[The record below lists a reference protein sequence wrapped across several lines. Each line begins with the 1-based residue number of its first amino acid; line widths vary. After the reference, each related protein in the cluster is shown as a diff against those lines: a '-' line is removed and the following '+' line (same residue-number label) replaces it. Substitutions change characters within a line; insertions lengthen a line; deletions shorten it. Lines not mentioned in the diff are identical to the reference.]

1 MIISQIMTNYKLTL
15 PILPYAYNALE
26 PVISEKIVTLHHD
39 KHQAAYVNGANTAIE
54 KIEKIRSGEIEGN
67 LREVMRDY
75 SFNYNGALLHELYWQ
90 FMRPAREN
98 NLPSEELNKIIKKN
112 FGSFEKFK
120 KEFSVAATAVEGS
133 GWVVLWQDRDENLMV
148 GQLEKHN
155 LLGIN
160 EAKILLVIDVWEHA
174 YYLDYVN
181 NRAEYVEKWWQ
192 LVNWNE
198 VEKKLEK

>member
-1 MIISQIMTNYKLTL
+1 MANNKLTL
-15 PILPYAYNALE
+15 TALPFAYNALE
-26 PVISEKIVTLHHD
+26 PIISEKIVTLHHD
-39 KHQAAYVNGANTAIE
+39 KHQAAYVNGVNAALE
-54 KIEKIRSGEIEGN
+54 KIGKIRLGEIEGN

-75 SFNYNGALLHELYWQ
+75 SFNYNGVILHEMCWQ
-90 FMRPAREN
+90 FMNSPKEN
-98 NLPSEELNKIIKKN
+98 NLPSEELNKIIEKH

-120 KEFSVAATAVEGS
+120 KEFNVVATTVEGS
-133 GWVVLWQDRDENLMV
+133 GWATLWQDKDGNLLI

-192 LVNWNE
+192 LVNWDM
-198 VEKKLEK
+198 VFEKLNKRYE

>member
-1 MIISQIMTNYKLTL
+1 MTNNKLTL
-15 PILPYAYNALE
+15 TALPFAYNALE

-39 KHQAAYVNGANTAIE
+39 KHQAAYVNGANGAIE

-75 SFNYNGALLHELYWQ
+75 SFNYNGAILHEMGWK
-90 FMRPAREN
+90 FMRAPSEN
-98 NLPSEELNKIIKKN
+98 NLPGEKLNKIIEEN

-120 KEFSVAATAVEGS
+120 KEFGTTAVTVEGS
-133 GWVVLWQDRDENLMV
+133 GWAVLWQDKDGNLLV

-192 LVNWNE
+192 LVNWDF
-198 VEKKLEK
+198 VENKLDK